1 MPRSAVIAPRGAD
14 GDNSPVKV
22 IGRDSISALH
32 YGMFWG
38 YIGLIEGLVSRIKAE
53 YGTDM
58 RVIGTGG
65 LAALFSDCTDAI
77 DQVDEDLTLHGLVL
91 IHRLN
96 RRAGAVHGA

>member
-1 MPRSAVIAPRGAD
+1 
-14 GDNSPVKV
+14 
-22 IGRDSISALH
+22 
-32 YGMFWG
+32 
-38 YIGLIEGLVSRIKAE
+38 
-53 YGTDM
+53 

>member
-1 MPRSAVIAPRGAD
+1 MHNGI
-14 GDNSPVKV
+14 
-22 IGRDSISALH
+22 
-32 YGMFWG
+32 FWG

-77 DQVDEDLTLHGLVL
+77 DQVDEDLTLHGVRRRR
-91 IHRLN
+91 HR
-96 RRAGAVHGA
+96 RRRRTAARCRSWRMTRKRFISSSRGFQ